1 VTPEQL
7 RDLQGA
13 TIDPGLYA
21 TDQAAALA
29 FAEAMTRDSSAVPA
43 ETLARLRE
51 HFDEGEVVEIAMVV
65 GLFLYFN
72 AFNNALEMPPT
83 APSPYVL

>member
-1 VTPEQL
+1 MTAERLQ
-7 RDLQGA
+7 DLQRE
-13 TIDPGLYA
+13 TIDPRLYA
-21 TDQAAALA
+21 PEEAAALA
-29 FAEAMTRDSSAVPA
+29 FAEAMTRDSRHVPE

-51 HFDEGEVVEIAMVV
+51 HFDEGEVVEVAMVV